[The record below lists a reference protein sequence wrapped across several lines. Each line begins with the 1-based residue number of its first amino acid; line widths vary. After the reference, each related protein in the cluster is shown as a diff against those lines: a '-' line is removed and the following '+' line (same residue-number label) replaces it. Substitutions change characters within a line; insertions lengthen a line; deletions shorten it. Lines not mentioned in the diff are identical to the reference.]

1 MVYSSMPSR
10 KSALTS
16 SFSQH
21 LASASMLICFA
32 VPLMSLRTQF
42 LLLNIGAFG
51 NIYSASSASDTGIP
65 IACLAPIASEI
76 LNLIMI
82 VFSCL

>member
-1 MVYSSMPSR
+1 MPSR

-32 VPLMSLRTQF
+32 LPLMSLRKQF
-42 LLLNIGAFG
+42 LLLIIGAFG
-51 NIYSASSASDTGIP
+51 YIYSASSASVTGMP
-65 IACLAPIASEI
+65 MACLAALASKI
-76 LNLIMI
+76 FNLIMI